1 MQTLHLP
8 QAPDLPLAFA
18 SSHNGYNFP
27 GDMRPAA
34 PPEAL
39 ATSWDVV
46 VDELSGHAPGC
57 GGTPLEAYFPR
68 CNSHANRRR
77 PNLEP
82 ALLDAP

>member
-18 SSHNGYNFP
+18 SSHNGHNFP

-57 GGTPLEAYFPR
+57 GGTPLEA
-68 CNSHANRRR
+68 
-77 PNLEP
+77 
-82 ALLDAP
+82 